1 MVLRIETVSPPQILW
16 SNDPPWPCSGPFRG
30 PIGSAL
36 LPSSCYNK
44 FPKRDKYMSIYCMC
58 GQVVVANI
66 IQYSVWLFCHSGDLS
81 VLTHIYI
88 FYTALN
94 HPSPTRCYWWQYLSM
109 KSYWL
114 CSLSHYVSLIST
126 EYVGRFSF
134 PCNLQRIIGG
144 AVHNSIVFCVLF
156 PVHSFPFEISDNSEH
171 ELDKNWWQVQVYR

>member
-134 PCNLQRIIGG
+134 PCNLQRIIG
-144 AVHNSIVFCVLF
+144 VQYTTPSFFVFYSRFILF
-156 PVHSFPFEISDNSEH
+156 RLKSQTIQSMNWTKID
-171 ELDKNWWQVQVYR
+171 DKSRYR